1 MHAQAAAC
9 STLTMCTLMTSVVLA
24 KFGTGAKCAHK
35 AMVMKSEHGKQLRFL
50 VLHAVT
56 DLIRQELLDLT
67 QQLKLLAVGPHQL
80 LKRDL
85 ARQERWHL

>member
-1 MHAQAAAC
+1 
-9 STLTMCTLMTSVVLA
+9 MCTLMTSVVLA